1 MADTENFLECVAFHI
16 FRGRNL
22 SKGYFIKV
30 LTIKAVFCILDT
42 KSFSIHHSCTMEKE
56 VLSRNYLET
65 LTSADLIALA
75 DDYGIDIPEGL
86 NRRFII
92 GELLEAIDEA
102 NEDETLDLLNN
113 DSDFKANSVL
123 PKSYNET
130 QITLL
135 FRNPAWAFVYWDLN
149 ESDYREV
156 TQTKAFS
163 TFVLRV
169 LYFSQ
174 LDDEKP
180 AEVYDIPVKYEDL
193 DRYILLSQA
202 ESAVR
207 IDFVAEFKNQEP
219 RVLAK
224 SRKVAIPKGCPEI
237 TFQLKTEK

>member
-1 MADTENFLECVAFHI
+1 
-16 FRGRNL
+16 
-22 SKGYFIKV
+22 
-30 LTIKAVFCILDT
+30 
-42 KSFSIHHSCTMEKE
+42 MEKE
-56 VLSRNYLET
+56 ALSRNYLET
-65 LTSADLIALA
+65 LTSADLVALA

-86 NRRFII
+86 SRRFII

-102 NEDETLDLLNN
+102 DDSSSADFLND
-113 DSDFKANSVL
+113 DSDFKANTVL

-135 FRNPAWAFVYWDLN
+135 LRNPAWAFVYWDLN

-156 TQTKAFS
+156 IQTKTFT

-174 LDDEKP
+174 ADDEKP

-224 SRKVAIPKGCPEI
+224 SRKVLIPKGCPEI
-237 TFQLKTEK
+237 TFQSLTEKIDPVLELSGFNELCRTHYMNHRQSFS